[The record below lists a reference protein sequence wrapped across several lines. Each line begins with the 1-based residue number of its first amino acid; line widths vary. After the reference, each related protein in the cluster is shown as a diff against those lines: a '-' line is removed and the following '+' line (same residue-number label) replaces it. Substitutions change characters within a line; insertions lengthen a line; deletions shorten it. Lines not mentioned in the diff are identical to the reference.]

1 MKYCANCNHLTPGEP
16 LFCDRCGRSYDV
28 KLCPRMHRNPRSAEV
43 CSRCGSRDLSTPQPR
58 VPWWAPVLEV
68 LLTVI
73 PGGALTI
80 FTITLGLLLLAAVL
94 QQPQV
99 LSALILLSIPLG
111 VLWWMWSAIPQ
122 SIRTWIWKLLKRR
135 RDGAEGRGR
144 P

>member
-1 MKYCANCNHLTPGEP
+1 
-16 LFCDRCGRSYDV
+16 
-28 KLCPRMHRNPRSAEV
+28 
-43 CSRCGSRDLSTPQPR
+43 
-58 VPWWAPVLEV
+58 VLEV